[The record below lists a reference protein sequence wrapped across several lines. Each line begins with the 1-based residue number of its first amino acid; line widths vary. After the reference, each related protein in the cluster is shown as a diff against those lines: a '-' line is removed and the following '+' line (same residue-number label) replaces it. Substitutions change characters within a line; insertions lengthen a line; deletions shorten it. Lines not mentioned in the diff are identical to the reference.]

1 MDIDGKKRA
10 KTFDMRD
17 RWMKQEMKEGL
28 RYYYSSDAKW
38 MFKLPPRRWEK
49 KKEDMCAC
57 PGTGSSRF
65 TQAHSLRI
73 LFLYFFPSV
82 SREGLDFFSSSSCE
96 KFRRRRRYNIR
107 CIHFHTLLLPP
118 PKKFI
123 SRSGRNKKKLVFS
136 WLKERRKNWAR
147 SDSIPSHK
155 YKLQQLFLAGDLKKN
170 KKKHRHIDII
180 RHNSVPTGLNPSDTF
195 QNIKK
200 GIK

>member
-1 MDIDGKKRA
+1 LKNRKNCSTAQAMDIDGKKRVE
-10 KTFDMRD
+10 TFDMRD

-82 SREGLDFFSSSSCE
+82 SREGLDFF
-96 KFRRRRRYNIR
+96 
-107 CIHFHTLLLPP
+107 LLLPVRNSAAAAGI
-118 PKKFI
+118 I
-123 SRSGRNKKKLVFS
+123 SDVSISTPFS
-136 WLKERRKNWAR
+136 CHHQK
-147 SDSIPSHK
+147 S
-155 YKLQQLFLAGDLKKN
+155 LFRDPAGIKKN
-170 KKKHRHIDII
+170 RFFL
-180 RHNSVPTGLNPSDTF
+180 G
-195 QNIKK
+195 
-200 GIK
+200 